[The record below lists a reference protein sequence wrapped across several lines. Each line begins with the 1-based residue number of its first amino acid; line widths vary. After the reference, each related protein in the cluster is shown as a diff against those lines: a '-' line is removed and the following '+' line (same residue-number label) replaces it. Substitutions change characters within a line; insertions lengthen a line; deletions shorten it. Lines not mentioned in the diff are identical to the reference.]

1 MVCLG
6 DQHVVIL
13 NAVLCLHD
21 FLCDMLSSCFYYY
34 RIAVMHSLWD
44 THLIHVASIAKKE
57 SIWY

>member
-21 FLCDMLSSCFYYY
+21 FLCDMLSSCFYYGK
-34 RIAVMHSLWD
+34 L
-44 THLIHVASIAKKE
+44 SI
-57 SIWY
+57 IIVP